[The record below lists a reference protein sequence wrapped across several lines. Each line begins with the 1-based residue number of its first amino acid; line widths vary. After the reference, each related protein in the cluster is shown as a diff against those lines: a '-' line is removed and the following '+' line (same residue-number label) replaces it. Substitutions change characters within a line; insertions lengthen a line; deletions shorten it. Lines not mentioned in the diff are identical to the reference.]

1 MDLGV
6 IISCCMSNP
15 CPGWW
20 EAEQQTNRR
29 TNMDVWTHC
38 NDFTLLRND
47 RLETRR
53 QGKHILLNIQTQAE
67 QNSRLKGK
75 IMFSYGWWLSGTAA
89 LVSHESNSSK
99 FITSC
104 YQKGHIF
111 HLMPLCPQKHKY
123 FFPNMTMCTLQWTL
137 KGTHTHTHNAWAVQC
152 PHFFPALLG
161 MSWIRPAFAPD
172 PRPQKNT
179 FSVRPHKRCSQCV
192 CVWVSTVD

>member
-47 RLETRR
+47 CLETRR

-137 KGTHTHTHNAWAVQC
+137 KGTHTHTHTM
-152 PHFFPALLG
+152 HEL
-161 MSWIRPAFAPD
+161 
-172 PRPQKNT
+172 
-179 FSVRPHKRCSQCV
+179 FSVLISFQRSWECPESDQPLLPTPGHRKTLSLCDHTKGAVSVCV
-192 CVWVSTVD
+192 CG